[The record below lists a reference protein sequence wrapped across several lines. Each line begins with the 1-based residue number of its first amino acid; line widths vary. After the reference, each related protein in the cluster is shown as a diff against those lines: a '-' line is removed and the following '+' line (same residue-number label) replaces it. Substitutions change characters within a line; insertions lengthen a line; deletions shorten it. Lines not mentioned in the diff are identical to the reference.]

1 MTHVVPVK
9 HNRRRLRHGGF
20 GGQREHEAM
29 EQRRM
34 RAADLF
40 ERGMIP
46 AEIARRVGVAHQ
58 VVSEWRKAWRQGGRE
73 ALRSAGPAGRKP
85 KLNGSQ
91 LADVANALARG
102 ATANGY
108 LTDVWTLPRVAEV
121 IEHVT
126 GVSYHPGHVW
136 YILRDQ
142 LDWTWQRP
150 ARRATERNDE
160 AIEHWVKKRWPQLK
174 KGQGARTHC

>member
-1 MTHVVPVK
+1 MTRLVPVK
-9 HNRRRLRHGGF
+9 QSSRRLKNRRVRR
-20 GGQREHEAM
+20 QRDHKAM
-29 EQRRM
+29 EERRM
-34 RAADLF
+34 RAADLL
-40 ERGMIP
+40 ERGIIP

-58 VVSEWRKAWRQGGRE
+58 VVSQWRKVWRQGGRD

-85 KLNGSQ
+85 KLSGGQ

-102 ATANGY
+102 AAANGY
-108 LTDVWTLPRVAEV
+108 VTDVWTLPRVAEV

-150 ARRATERNDE
+150 ARRATERDDE
-160 AIEHWVKKRWPQLK
+160 AIQRWVKKCWPQLK
-174 KGQGARTHC
+174 KGHGAC

>member
-1 MTHVVPVK
+1 MSQFVPVK
-9 HNRRRLRHGGF
+9 HDHTRRSNRRVVR
-20 GGQREHEAM
+20 QRDHQAM

-40 ERGMIP
+40 ERGIIP

-85 KLNGSQ
+85 KLSGSQ
-91 LADVANALARG
+91 LAEVVNALARG
-102 ATANGY
+102 AEANGY

-121 IEHVT
+121 INHVT
-126 GVSYHPGHVW
+126 GGNVH
-136 YILRDQ
+136 
-142 LDWTWQRP
+142 
-150 ARRATERNDE
+150 
-160 AIEHWVKKRWPQLK
+160 
-174 KGQGARTHC
+174 